1 MAIIKAVSSKANG
14 KFGGRPPREIAEKK
28 RRIQDLDNKTFI
40 LHESLTPEERKEYD
54 ELSYDVIAWETKK
67 KFRIREEQEK
77 FER

>member
-1 MAIIKAVSSKANG
+1 M
-14 KFGGRPPREIAEKK
+14 
-28 RRIQDLDNKTFI
+28 
-40 LHESLTPEERKEYD
+40 TPEERKEYD

>member
-1 MAIIKAVSSKANG
+1 MVL
-14 KFGGRPPREIAEKK
+14 EKK